1 MITRFMD
8 REHAGR
14 ELADALRDR
23 LGENVR
29 PLVLALPRGG
39 VPVAAQVAAAV
50 DGELDVV
57 VVRKIGA
64 PGQPEFGIGALAED
78 GPPVLDRHSLTMLG
92 MTEADLTDTIRGE
105 REEIERRTRR
115 YRDGRPLPTVT
126 DRVVVVV
133 DDGLATGVT
142 ARAALRWLREQRPRR
157 LILAVPACASGAEQA
172 LAPDADE
179 VLCLHAP
186 PHFTSVGQHYAD
198 FQQLTDDDV
207 DHYLRPGSG

>member
-1 MITRFMD
+1 MD

-23 LGENVR
+23 LRTNDR

-39 VPVAAQVAAAV
+39 VPIAAQVAAAV
-50 DGELDVV
+50 GGELDVV

-78 GPPVLDRHSLTMLG
+78 GAPVLDRHSLTALG
-92 MTEADLTDTIRGE
+92 ITEADLRDTIRRE
-105 REEIERRTRR
+105 RAEVDRRTHR
-115 YRDGRPLPTVT
+115 YRDGRPIPAAT

-157 LILAVPACASGAEQA
+157 LILAVPAGASGAEQA

-179 VLCLHAP
+179 ILCLHAP

-198 FQQLTDDDV
+198 FQQLTDADV